1 MQVVGVGTGI
11 VECLRI
17 GRMIE
22 RYGEL
27 FLTRVYT
34 PGEIRYCQTRIRAI
48 QQFTAHWAAKEA
60 TLRALGAGRLRG
72 IRWRD
77 VEIRVHRN
85 GHATAA
91 VCGRIKEIVE
101 QLAIAQLVVSM
112 SHCHTHA
119 MAFAIALREH

>member
-1 MQVVGVGTGI
+1 MGTGI

-22 RYGEL
+22 RHGEL

-34 PGEIRYCQTRIRAI
+34 PQEIRYCQTRIRAI

-60 TLRALGAGRLRG
+60 ALRALGADRLRG

-77 VEIRVHRN
+77 VEIRVRRT
-85 GHATAA
+85 GRATAA
-91 VCGRIKEIVE
+91 VCGNMKEIVE
-101 QLAIAQLVVSM
+101 QLEISQLVVSM

-119 MAFAIALREH
+119 MAFALALRDE